1 MKKILHICLSGIVTD
16 NFLYQ
21 DNLLSKYHKRLGYDV
36 SFVTSQFSYNS
47 SGKVEINSATEYFDN
62 SRVKFFRLKM
72 IGFTNFSIPFKFFYK
87 FKETLQRIKPDI
99 IFIHGPQFLNMIH
112 LVSFLKKH
120 KNIEVY
126 MDNHAD
132 FSNSGTNFFSR
143 NILHKFFWRQMSK
156 LVQPYCK
163 KIYGVL
169 PSRVNFL
176 KEVYDLPPD
185 NIQLLR
191 MGADD
196 DLIKLAK
203 NNDLRSEIRNK
214 FNIKQDD
221 ILVLTGGKIDK
232 FKIQTLT
239 LMEAF
244 NKLNIKNTK
253 LIVFGSIDKSIEK
266 RIMNLTSDRIKY
278 IGWIEPSKTYGYFDA
293 SDLLIFPGRH
303 SVFWEQAVGQAKPL
317 ICKKWPGMDHLN
329 IGGNIIFL
337 ENDSKNEIIEKLKP
351 ILSDKLKLNEMTK
364 AANNKEYEDF
374 LYSNIAKK
382 SLNL

>member
-36 SFVTSQFSYNS
+36 SFITSQFSYNS
-47 SGKVEINSATEYFDN
+47 SGKIEINSATEYFDN
-62 SRVKFFRLKM
+62 SKVKFFRLKM
-72 IGFTNFSIPFKFFYK
+72 IGFTNFSFPFKFFYK
-87 FKETLQRIKPDI
+87 FKKTLQRIKPDI

-156 LVQPYCK
+156 LAQPYCK

-176 KEVYDLPPD
+176 KEVYDLPPV
-185 NIQLLR
+185 NIQLLK

-196 DLIKLAK
+196 DLIKLSK
-203 NNDLRSEIRNK
+203 NNDMRSEIRNK
-214 FNIKQDD
+214 LNIKQDD
-221 ILVLTGGKIDK
+221 ILILTGGKIDK

-278 IGWIEPSKTYGYFDA
+278 IGWIEPSKTYSYFDA

-364 AANNKEYEDF
+364 AANNKQYEDF

>member
-21 DNLLSKYHKRLGYDV
+21 DNLLSKYHKRLGYKV
-36 SFVTSQFSYNS
+36 SFVTSQFSYNRY
-47 SGKVEINSATEYFDN
+47 GNIEINSATEYLDN
-62 SRVKFFRLKM
+62 NGVKFFRLKM
-72 IGFTNFSIPFKFFYK
+72 IGLTNFSIPFKLFYK

-99 IFIHGPQFLNMIH
+99 IFIHGPQFLNMPQLTSYI
-112 LVSFLKKH
+112 KKH
-120 KNIEVY
+120 QNIEVY

-156 LVQPYCK
+156 LIQPYCK

-169 PSRVNFL
+169 PSRVDFL
-176 KEVYDLPPD
+176 REVYDLPSG

-196 DLIKLAK
+196 DLIKLSK
-203 NNDLRSEIRNK
+203 DNNMRSEIRNK
-214 FNIKQDD
+214 LNVNQDD
-221 ILVLTGGKIDK
+221 ILILTGGKIDK
-232 FKIQTLT
+232 FKLQTLT

-244 NKLNIKNTK
+244 NELNLKNVK

-266 RIMNLTSDRIKY
+266 RIMNLINDRVKY
-278 IGWIEPSKTYGYFDA
+278 IGWIEPDETYSYFDA

-303 SVFWEQAVGQAKPL
+303 SIFWEQAVGQAKPL

-329 IGGNIIFL
+329 IGGNIGFL
-337 ENDSKNEIIEKLKP
+337 ENDSKSEIIKKLKP
-351 ILSDKLKLNEMTK
+351 ILSDKLILNQMTK
-364 AANNKEYEDF
+364 AANNREHEDF
-374 LYSNIAKK
+374 LYSNIAKE